1 MKKRLIFN
9 CFSMNVLSHIWHGTW
24 RHPESKSIGYN
35 DLETWIELAQIA
47 EKGCFDALFFADVIG
62 TDPGYKNS
70 MDIYLKE
77 GVHLPCNDSTTLCAA
92 LISSTKNIGLVLTSS
107 ILSEHPFSFA
117 RRVSTL
123 DHLSKGRIG
132 WNIVT
137 SVTNNAAHN
146 FGLNGIV
153 PHDER
158 YRWAEEYMEV
168 VYKLWE
174 GSWDEGAVVGDKVAG
189 VYAHPEL
196 VHRIYHEG
204 ERYKVAGPHMSV
216 PSPQRVPV
224 LYQAGSSKSG
234 RIFAS
239 RHAEGTF
246 VLFPTIEGARK
257 GIADARASAIEAGRN
272 PGDLKFIQG
281 FSFVVGSTEEEAWKK
296 SREIDEWISYE
307 GLAAH
312 IGKDMGIDFGMH
324 DPDKRIED
332 LNIDGLQGYARMFE
346 ESNNG
351 QKARIRDLVNALSY
365 SSRMVGT
372 PETIADQLEAWQEA
386 GIDGVNMICQLFPGS
401 YKDFIEQVMPV
412 LQKRGLAQ
420 SSYNPGTLREKM
432 FPEGNALL
440 PIRHAASRYR
450 GAFK

>member
-9 CFSMNVLSHIWHGTW
+9 CFSMNTLSHIWHGLW
-24 RHPESKSIGYN
+24 RHPESKSIGFN
-35 DLETWIELAQIA
+35 DLETWIELAQLA
-47 EKGCFDALFFADVIG
+47 EKGCFDAIFFADIIG
-62 TDPGYKNS
+62 ADPGYQNS
-70 MDIYLKE
+70 VDIYLKE
-77 GVHLPCNDSTTLCAA
+77 GIHLPCNDSTALCAA
-92 LISSTKNIGLVLTSS
+92 LIGSTQHIGLVLTSS

-117 RRVSTL
+117 RRISTL

-137 SVTNNAAHN
+137 SVTHNAAQN
-146 FGLNGIV
+146 FGFESIV
-153 PHDER
+153 AHDER

-174 GSWDEGAVVGDKVAG
+174 GSWDQGAVVADKESG
-189 VYAHPEL
+189 IYSKPEL
-196 VHRIYHEG
+196 VHRIYHESK
-204 ERYKVAGPHMSV
+204 RYKVAGPHMCT

-257 GIADARASAIEAGRN
+257 GIADARASAVAAGRN
-272 PGDLKFIQG
+272 PDDLKFIQG

-296 SREIDEWISYE
+296 SREIDEWVSSD

-312 IGKDMGIDFGMH
+312 IGRDMGIDFGKL
-324 DPDKRIED
+324 DLDEQIVN

-365 SSRMVGT
+365 SSRIVGT
-372 PETIADQLEAWQEA
+372 PESIADQLEAWQEA
-386 GIDGVNMICQLFPGS
+386 GIDGVNMICQLFPDS
-401 YKDFIEQVMPV
+401 YKDFIEYVIPV
-412 LQKRGLAQ
+412 LQERGLAQ
-420 SSYNPGTLREKM
+420 SSYRAGTLREKM
-432 FPEGNALL
+432 FPDGNALL
-440 PIRHAASRYR
+440 PENHTASQYR

>member
-9 CFSMNVLSHIWHGTW
+9 CFSMNVLSHIWHGLW
-24 RHPESKSIGYN
+24 RHPESKSKHFN
-35 DLETWIELAQIA
+35 DLDTWIELAQLA

-70 MDIYLKE
+70 MDIYVRE

-92 LISSTKNIGLVLTSS
+92 LIGSTKNIGLVMTSS

-117 RRVSTL
+117 RRASTL

-137 SVTNNAAHN
+137 SVTKNAAMN
-146 FGLNGIV
+146 FGLSDIV
-153 PHDER
+153 AHDER
-158 YRWAEEYMEV
+158 YKWADEYMDV

-174 GSWDEGAVVGDKVAG
+174 GSWDNGSVISDAEAG
-189 VYAHPEL
+189 IFAQPEK

-204 ERYKVAGPHMSV
+204 PRYKVAGPHMSV
-216 PSPQRVPV
+216 PSPQRTPV

-234 RIFAS
+234 RAFAAK
-239 RHAEGTF
+239 HAEGTF

-257 GIADARASAIEAGRN
+257 GIAEARAAAVAAGRN
-272 PGDLKFIQG
+272 ASDLKFIQG
-281 FSFVVGSTEEEAWKK
+281 FSFVVGSTEEEAWRKA
-296 SREIDEWISYE
+296 REIDEWVSFE

-312 IGKDMGIDFGMH
+312 IGKDMGIDFGNAG
-324 DPDKRIED
+324 PDEIIEN
-332 LNIDGLQGYARMFE
+332 LNIDGLQGYAKMFE

-351 QKARIRDLVNALSY
+351 QKARVRDLVNALSY

-372 PETIADQLEAWQEA
+372 PESIADQLEQWQEA

-401 YKDFIEQVMPV
+401 YKDFIEHVIPV
-412 LQKRGLAQ
+412 LQERGLAQ
-420 SSYNPGTLREKM
+420 RSYAEGTLREKM
-432 FPEGNALL
+432 FKEGNALL
-440 PIRHAASRYR
+440 PSRHYAAQYR
-450 GAFK
+450 GMFK